1 MSSRTFITLASAV
14 LATVSHVGADILSC
28 ADVECP
34 ITSGGTSATCTV
46 AGDIFNAV
54 GVVGLDTT
62 IDGLQ
67 GISWTK
73 AVGADDD
80 GSERTF
86 HQSYYLGTPQD
97 FEFDGSTACALFFT
111 KVSDRVR
118 FGEGDSRNSEGTCR
132 DAMTDACID
141 ALLERAKNVDVEGLA
156 GTATCEKLQQDFSDN
171 LDGACTAFAQASSW
185 AGITGKSK
193 SSTLVRGHQARTLTP
208 CSAFRREC
216 S

>member
-1 MSSRTFITLASAV
+1 MASRTFITLASAV

-34 ITSGGTSATCTV
+34 IIPGGTSATCTV
-46 AGDIFNAV
+46 ADDTFNAV
-54 GVVGLDTT
+54 GVVGLDTAV
-62 IDGLQ
+62 DGLQ

-86 HQSYYLGTPQD
+86 RQSYYLGTPQD
-97 FEFDGSTACALFFT
+97 FDFGGSTACALFFT

-118 FGEGDSRNSEGTCR
+118 FGEDDTRNSEGTCR
-132 DAMTDACID
+132 DAMTDSCID
-141 ALLERAKNVDVEGLA
+141 ALLERAKNVDLEGLA
-156 GTATCEKLQQDFSDN
+156 GTAACEKLQQDFSDN

-193 SSTLVRGHQARTLTP
+193 SPAPVWGHQARTLTP
-208 CSAFRREC
+208 CSAFRRGC